1 MFKACSCLLTT
12 SFLFPVS
19 NLHFWASAMISW
31 FSWFY
36 RLYLFQTDHAVS
48 YFLIGL
54 FFFLFYSVVVFFYL
68 QFYLFLIFLTLPQL
82 SVVLLHYSQDKNLTS
97 SFCCTTFF
105 YTDQTSSSNV
115 LITIDLGCKVLPAIN
130 CFLVQRSSS
139 FVFCLV
145 QESCTIC
152 YYRYSPSV

>member
-1 MFKACSCLLTT
+1 MLLTA

-19 NLHFWASAMISW
+19 NLNFWASAMISW

-36 RLYLFQTDHAVS
+36 CLYLFQTDHAFS
-48 YFLIGL
+48 YFLIGP
-54 FFFLFYSVVVFFYL
+54 FFFLFYSVVVYFYL
-68 QFYLFLIFLTLPQL
+68 QFYFFLIFLTLPQL
-82 SVVLLHYSQDKNLTS
+82 SVVLHYSQDKNLTS

-105 YTDQTSSSNV
+105 HTDQTSSSNV
-115 LITIDLGCKVLPAIN
+115 LITFDLECKVLLAIN

-139 FVFCLV
+139 FVFRLV
-145 QESCTIC
+145 QESCTIS